1 MKEEFQL
8 NEGRFIDSAIL
19 LVLTTKLLKP
29 IKSWKAFKLG
39 LIDED
44 GKVLRE
50 PINSQEKN
58 SFTML
63 DKFLLKIKIFLL
75 ENKFVGSLFSYY
87 IIIKEQNLIQDNSVE
102 YLVEERNKERRI
114 KDLHLKIKN
123 EILKEGFTEEQ
134 YLTILTNIK
143 IKKQLMD

>member
-50 PINSQEKN
+50 PINSKEKN

-63 DKFLLKIKIFLL
+63 DKFLLKIKTFLL
-75 ENKFVGSLFSYY
+75 DNKYVGSLFSYY
-87 IIIKEQNLIQDNSVE
+87 ITLKEQNLIQDNSVE

-123 EILKEGFTEEQ
+123 EILKEGFTEEE

>member
-63 DKFLLKIKIFLL
+63 DKFLLKIKTFLL

-87 IIIKEQNLIQDNSVE
+87 ITLKEQNLIQDNSVE

-123 EILKEGFTEEQ
+123 EILKEGFTEEE

>member
-29 IKSWKAFKLG
+29 IKSWKAFKFG

-63 DKFLLKIKIFLL
+63 DKFLLKIKTFLL
-75 ENKFVGSLFSYY
+75 ENRFVGSLFTYY
-87 IIIKEQNLIQDNSVE
+87 ITIKEQNLIQDNSVE

-123 EILKEGFTEEQ
+123 EILKEGFTEEE